1 MCTVS
6 WRYGEE
12 DVFSV
17 FFNRDELRT
26 RAASELV
33 APSQTEAGTSF
44 VAPRDPVAGGTWL
57 AANAHGVVVG
67 VLNNYGGMTR
77 VAPGKRSR
85 GELPL
90 AFADCCDLAA
100 IRQQLPQLR
109 PEDYAPFLLLAWD
122 PSGVAGWKWD
132 GGSLALLESL
142 APPIATSSFATEEV
156 CAWRRERFGKV
167 AAAGTRAALMAF
179 HDDTAHPQPAFN
191 VRMRRSDART
201 ESVCRVDVL
210 RDRIV
215 FHHRRESP
223 DALAAR
229 DSSVVALARA

>member
-12 DVFSV
+12 GAYSV

-33 APSQTEAGTSF
+33 APSQTGAGTPF

-77 VAPGKRSR
+77 PAPGKRSR

-90 AFADCCDLAA
+90 AFADCCDQAA
-100 IRQQLPQLR
+100 IRQQHQRLR

-122 PSGVAGWKWD
+122 PSGVLAWKWD
-132 GGSLALLESL
+132 GVSLVRLETV

-156 CAWRRERFGKV
+156 CAWRRERFAQV

-215 FHHRRESP
+215 FHHRRECP
-223 DALAAR
+223 EALAAWDER
-229 DSSVVALARA
+229 EVAISRR